1 LDKYSQDIRQVVVDL
16 TRFMAMG
23 LTIDG
28 QELCEAY
35 QEGLYHIRMN
45 CYPPCPQPEQ
55 VMGITPLADNSE
67 SLSCLRGATHR
78 DGRF

>member
-1 LDKYSQDIRQVVVDL
+1 
-16 TRFMAMG
+16 MG

-45 CYPPCPQPEQ
+45 CYPRPQPEQ